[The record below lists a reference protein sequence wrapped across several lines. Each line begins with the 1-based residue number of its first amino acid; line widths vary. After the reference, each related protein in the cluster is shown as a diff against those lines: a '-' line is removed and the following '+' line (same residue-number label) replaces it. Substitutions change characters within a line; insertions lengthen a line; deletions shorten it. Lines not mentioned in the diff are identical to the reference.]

1 VYIVCFRQVRS
12 FSYIISYLFTLQK
25 NAFFILLILSRIQFF
40 LGPSKLLHYVS
51 FQFIDSIPDEGYCSN
66 VVHTKLDNLCCYYN
80 HWVDTCAGRLLIP
93 GGYHSLGRVDTC
105 AGKLL
110 IPESIIHSVDTCAG
124 RLLIPEGIQGRIQDF
139 KLGEAHLKK
148 LGRAK
153 GGANIFGVFRVKNL
167 DFTPKNPVPP
177 RNHPLLIPEGII
189 HSVVGTDMVY

>member
-1 VYIVCFRQVRS
+1 MSVPTTEWMIPS
-12 FSYIISYLFTLQK
+12 GINSGW
-25 NAFFILLILSRIQFF
+25 F
-40 LGPSKLLHYVS
+40 LGGDRIFWRKIEI
-51 FQFIDSIPDEGYCSN
+51 F
-66 VVHTKLDNLCCYYN
+66 HTKYPKNVRASLR
-80 HWVDTCAGRLLIP
+80 W
-93 GGYHSLGRVDTC
+93 YHSLGRVDTC

-177 RNHPLLIPEGII
+177 RNHPLLIPPLDTLG
-189 HSVVGTDMVY
+189 D